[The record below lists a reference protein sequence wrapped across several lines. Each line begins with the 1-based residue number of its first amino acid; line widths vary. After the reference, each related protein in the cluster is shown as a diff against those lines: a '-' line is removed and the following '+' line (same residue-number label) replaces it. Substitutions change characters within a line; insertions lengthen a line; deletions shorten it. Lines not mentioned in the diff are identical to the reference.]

1 MAHNE
6 HDAHNALLAHV
17 AATQTRADAFA
28 AEDWQAWREAD
39 DAMKRT
45 ADDYD
50 RKLRAE
56 RNALKLP
63 S

>member
-6 HDAHNALLAHV
+6 HDAHVAL
-17 AATQTRADAFA
+17 ADAQHLQAVMLAYIADRGEA
-28 AEDWQAWREAD
+28 AFDRATLSELEV
-39 DAMKRT
+39 
-45 ADDYD
+45 YD

-56 RNALKLP
+56 RSALKLP